1 MTNFLAFNLK
11 RQLSKLCQVPA
22 FVVYENL
29 ESMLLGRGVGDG
41 LGIPGHWKTRRGLV
55 SIEDLNNLIGVP

>member
-11 RQLSKLCQVPA
+11 MQLLKLCQVPA

-29 ESMLLGRGVGDG
+29 ESILLGRDVGG
-41 LGIPGHWKTRRGLV
+41 TLGIPGHWKTGRGLV